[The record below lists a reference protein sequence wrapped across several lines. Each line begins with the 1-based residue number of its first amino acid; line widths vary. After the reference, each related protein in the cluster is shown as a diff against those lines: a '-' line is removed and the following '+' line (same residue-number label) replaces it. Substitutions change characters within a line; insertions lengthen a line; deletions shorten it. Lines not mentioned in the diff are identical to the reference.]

1 MVKIDT
7 NLHIYHKF
15 DSNRVT
21 GADYIH
27 WNIWLQKLRFVFY
40 SLPAVDEH
48 SDSVSI
54 LAFTL
59 TMSRYRQKVLVFSS
73 EKAHQEQKK
82 FYQTYF
88 GHILWDER
96 RNWGIQFA
104 SRDCIFDAQFPHKG
118 ERSRFLPFMTIDSS
132 LSHIEL
138 QLVDPSR
145 QRRTIKIG
153 AVHKTIHPLK
163 PEAIDRKVSNYSKFS
178 YANEL
183 LEKNTVGY

>member
-59 TMSRYRQKVLVFSS
+59 TMSRYRQKVLPVVFSS

-96 RNWGIQFA
+96 RNWGIQF
-104 SRDCIFDAQFPHKG
+104 
-118 ERSRFLPFMTIDSS
+118 
-132 LSHIEL
+132 
-138 QLVDPSR
+138 
-145 QRRTIKIG
+145 
-153 AVHKTIHPLK
+153 
-163 PEAIDRKVSNYSKFS
+163 
-178 YANEL
+178 L
-183 LEKNTVGY
+183 LEIVFLMPSFHITASDLAFFPLWQLTLLSATSNCSWLTPVVKGGR